1 MQAAKVAGRAL
12 TRQQTAA
19 APDWLGLCP
28 EGSVTGGIWAM
39 RDDYRTRFAV
49 LAECGYPGGVDPRVF
64 PVDIDA
70 CVTVTPADAAV
81 FDSLDQ
87 AVTAWRE
94 GRGDTARI
102 ARPEPVTDYSQLG
115 FLVRC
120 AASPNGPFPEMSRAV
135 TPITCSASTAA
146 STTSPTRWP
155 CEATSGQAR
164 AARTVIMPPRPR
176 S

>member
-1 MQAAKVAGRAL
+1 MQAVKDAGRAL
-12 TRQQTAA
+12 TRQQSSA

-49 LAECGYPGGVDPRVF
+49 LAECGYPGGVDPHVF
-64 PVDIDA
+64 LLDIDA

-94 GRGDTARI
+94 GKGDTAR
-102 ARPEPVTDYSQLG
+102 
-115 FLVRC
+115 
-120 AASPNGPFPEMSRAV
+120 
-135 TPITCSASTAA
+135 TAA
-146 STTSPTRWP
+146 LNR
-155 CEATSGQAR
+155 
-164 AARTVIMPPRPR
+164 
-176 S
+176 